1 MMTRFEGWRSRHH
14 SMGIIYRWL
23 VRPFF
28 RFQDSEKAH
37 HRSLR
42 LLRLTSAL
50 PFGGGVL
57 KLLYHPRYNLPV
69 ELFGHTYKNPFGLA
83 AGMDK
88 NGIAL
93 RGWER
98 IGLGF
103 IEIGGVTQHEQGGN
117 PKPRMFRANHALA
130 LVNRM
135 GFNNEGSQKIRDHL
149 ELYFKRYGPPGVP
162 LWVNVGKSKITPL
175 ETAHEDYAATVRA
188 LWPFIDVFVVNVSS
202 PNTPNLR
209 ELQNDDGLVR
219 ILDACQKVN
228 DELANEHGIQAKPI
242 LVKVAPDLT
251 NEQLAHIALTAKKNR
266 ADGIV
271 LSNTTIERPT
281 TTNKNDAKVFAQSG
295 GLSGQPLKQR
305 STEMIRH
312 VRHHV
317 GGDWPIIG
325 VGGISSAQ
333 DALEKMKAGATLVQA
348 YSGFVFEG
356 PSLVKSVVH
365 GLNQSMNAEGYTSLQ
380 SVIGVD
386 EQPK

>member
-1 MMTRFEGWRSRHH
+1 
-14 SMGIIYRWL
+14 MGVPYRWL
-23 VRPFF
+23 VRPLL

-42 LLRLTSAL
+42 LLRLATAL
-50 PFGGGVL
+50 PFGGGTL
-57 KLLYHPRYNLPV
+57 KLLYHPRHEIPV

-103 IEIGGVTQHEQGGN
+103 IEIGGVTQHEQEGN
-117 PKPRMFRANHALA
+117 PKPRMFRANQSLA

-135 GFNNEGSQKIRDHL
+135 GFNNEGSDKIRQRL
-149 ELYFKRYGPPGVP
+149 EAHFKRYGRPSVP

-175 ETAHEDYAATVRA
+175 DIAHEDYAATVHA
-188 LWPFIDVFVVNVSS
+188 LWQFTDVFVINVSS

-209 ELQNDDGLVR
+209 DLQNDDGLVR

-228 DELANEHGIQAKPI
+228 HQLADEHEIQPKPF

-251 NEQLAHIALTAKKNR
+251 NEQLVHIALTAKNNH

-271 LSNTTIERPT
+271 LSNTTLARPK
-281 TTNKNDAKVFAQSG
+281 TNHKQDANVFSETG
-295 GLSGQPLKQR
+295 GLSGQPLKER
-305 STEMIRH
+305 STEMIRQ
-312 VRHHV
+312 VRQHV
-317 GGDWPIIG
+317 GKEWPIVG
-325 VGGISSAQ
+325 VGGISSPH
-333 DALEKMKAGATLVQA
+333 DAFEKIKAGATLLQA

-356 PSLVKSVVH
+356 PALSKSVIH
-365 GLNQSMNAEGYTSLQ
+365 GLKHSLDKNHYSSLQ
-380 SVIGVD
+380 SAVGAD